1 MAWRRHHWIHVCLLL
16 EGAAIKD
23 RVGRTSFRI
32 LKTQIHLQVNITESQ
47 GSLYRYNMAVRYI

>member
-32 LKTQIHLQVNITESQ
+32 LKTQIHLQVIVTVSY
-47 GSLYRYNMAVRYI
+47 SVLYRSTWQ